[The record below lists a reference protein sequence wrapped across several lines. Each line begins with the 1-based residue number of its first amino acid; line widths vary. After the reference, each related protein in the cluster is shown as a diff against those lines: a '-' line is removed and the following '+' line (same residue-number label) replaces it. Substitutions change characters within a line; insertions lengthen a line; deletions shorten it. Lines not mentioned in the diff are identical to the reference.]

1 MIREDWITRA
11 ATLVAAIF
19 ARLGPLPHQEIEM
32 IAEEIKK
39 ACPFKPDTA
48 YVEVFELP
56 QEVFFPC
63 FLPNGMGPC
72 LTNTTTFETM
82 CTHCQSIVII
92 RQLSA
97 KVKEYESKPGP
108 LLQCIECH
116 NTESPAG
123 AMARTY
129 FNHGRCMHCGNYFK
143 VVRA

>member
-1 MIREDWITRA
+1 MTDFTLPDQITFGCLNGG
-11 ATLVAAIF
+11 TVA
-19 ARLGPLPHQEIEM
+19 
-32 IAEEIKK
+32 
-39 ACPFKPDTA
+39 
-48 YVEVFELP
+48 
-56 QEVFFPC
+56 
-63 FLPNGMGPC
+63 C
-72 LTNTTTFETM
+72 LEFQTEFTQL
-82 CTHCQSIVII
+82 CTHCQAVIVI
-92 RQLSA
+92 RQLAA